1 MSIFDGTDGR
11 PGLADIL
18 DPVTPDTFFADH
30 YDKKPL
36 HIPGDPDKFAGLM
49 DWEILTDLLNQTA
62 IWCSKSLLL
71 VEDRQM
77 IPPPAYCESAED
89 RAGNT
94 VSRPVAEKVMR
105 FLRDGASLVANDID
119 TLTPKLSAVAD
130 AFEEAFDAKTQV
142 NLYCSW
148 KQRQAFNSHFDTH
161 DVFALH
167 VEGEKTWRVYSTRMP
182 HPIRH
187 ARHGN
192 AAYDEPTHEKQR
204 GPLLMEVTM
213 RPGDI
218 LYLPRGW
225 YHDALASSG
234 GTVHMAFGVTGL
246 IGFDVVSGL
255 SDFAVEDELFRLNL
269 PLSRDGDAAL
279 AERLGALGERLSAL
293 SRDPKFVE
301 SIKAY
306 RAGYR
311 MPRGGIALP
320 VEIQEKRFRVT
331 DPSLRIGKQG
341 ARAIL
346 IGSKGGVPIPPGRE
360 ALVAWVVDRKRF
372 DRGDFLKAH
381 SAFATGDLDRLLLD
395 MVSMG
400 VLAMEGS

>member
-1 MSIFDGTDGR
+1 
-11 PGLADIL
+11 
-18 DPVTPDTFFADH
+18 
-30 YDKKPL
+30 
-36 HIPGDPDKFAGLM
+36 
-49 DWEILTDLLNQTA
+49 
-62 IWCSKSLLL
+62 
-71 VEDRQM
+71 
-77 IPPPAYCESAED
+77 
-89 RAGNT
+89 
-94 VSRPVAEKVMR
+94 
-105 FLRDGASLVANDID
+105 
-119 TLTPKLSAVAD
+119 
-130 AFEEAFDAKTQV
+130 
-142 NLYCSW
+142 
-148 KQRQAFNSHFDTH
+148 
-161 DVFALH
+161 
-167 VEGEKTWRVYSTRMP
+167 
-182 HPIRH
+182 
-187 ARHGN
+187 
-192 AAYDEPTHEKQR
+192 
-204 GPLLMEVTM
+204 
-213 RPGDI
+213 
-218 LYLPRGW
+218 
-225 YHDALASSG
+225 
-234 GTVHMAFGVTGL
+234 L

-331 DPSLRIGKQG
+331 DPSLRIGNQG

-381 SAFATGDLDRLLLD
+381 SAFATGDLDRLLFD

-400 VLAMEGS
+400 VLAVEGG